1 MGLAFAARRQVA
13 LFPLV
18 DSLLLLY
25 FSIGRRG
32 ERMDEEAEL
41 IVLFITRK
49 DLLRI
54 FTQE

>member
-13 LFPLV
+13 LLPLV

-25 FSIGRRG
+25 VSIGRRG